1 MQNMINR
8 MFINE
13 FKVEANKVNYPSLM
27 LQDHNTGVP
36 YVVNSSNKG
45 KLIINKVDALTETK
59 KLNGAEFTVYGPFES
74 KETANIAIESKI
86 SVVWT
91 VLL

>member
-1 MQNMINR
+1 
-8 MFINE
+8 
-13 FKVEANKVNYPSLM
+13 M

-59 KLNGAEFTVYGPFES
+59 N
-74 KETANIAIESKI
+74 
-86 SVVWT
+86 
-91 VLL
+91 